1 MLPTDWSYFE
11 QVALKK
17 GGGGGLIYYGRM
29 VRVEVGDG

>member
-17 GGGGGLIYYGRM
+17 GGGGLIYYGRM